1 MTRTEFLDKLKE
13 ALKGSLSD
21 REVQENVEYYAQY
34 IAEETRQGKSE
45 EEILTMLGDPWILA
59 RTIIDAS
66 DGTDRET
73 VYGSG
78 QDTAYTQYR
87 TDRRYDQQ
95 KNGGYEKEKRRVHIL
110 GLNTWWKKLL
120 LLLCVVLVIAVIVSF
135 VTGIIRLLA
144 PVLIPIIVVL
154 LLVRIVK
161 NKHE

>member
-34 IAEETRQGKSE
+34 IAEETRKEKSE
-45 EEILTMLGDPWILA
+45 EEILSMLGDPWILA
-59 RTIIDAS
+59 RTIINAS

-95 KNGGYEKEKRRVHIL
+95 KNGRYEEEKRRVHTARAEYLVEKTASITLRCL
-110 GLNTWWKKLL
+110 GDRCN
-120 LLLCVVLVIAVIVSF
+120 CVICYGDYPPFS
-135 VTGIIRLLA
+135 TGIDTDYCGFA
-144 PVLIPIIVVL
+144 AGTDG
-154 LLVRIVK
+154 K
-161 NKHE
+161 KQT

>member
-45 EEILTMLGDPWILA
+45 EEILSMLGDPWILA

-95 KNGGYEKEKRRVHIL
+95 KNGGYEEEKRRVHIL

-154 LLVRIVK
+154 LLVRMVK
-161 NKHE
+161 NRHE